1 MIDYHSHILPHMDDG
16 ASRTAES
23 LEMLRESYRQGVGVM
38 VSTSHFYA
46 DEEDPKSFVN
56 RRNQAFLRLRDTM
69 TQLPEAFPLIV
80 LGAEVLYFPGISQ
93 ADGVE
98 KLTIGCGSTILVE
111 PPMTP
116 WSDAMLDDIACL
128 GRNLGCKPVIA
139 HVDRFMKHLRDKHLI
154 DRVLERDMLVQV
166 NAGYF
171 LDRKTLRDAIKN
183 LKKGKIHLIGSDCH
197 NMLTRYPNLEA
208 ARMVARKHGAESQ
221 FLNLSQNAERLL
233 FPDGMPL

>member
-23 LEMLRESYRQGVGVM
+23 LAMLRESYRQGVRVV

-46 DEEDPKSFVN
+46 DEEDPKSFVT

-69 TQLPEAFPLIV
+69 TLQPEAFPLIV

-93 ADGVE
+93 AEGVE
-98 KLTIGCGSTILVE
+98 RLTIGCGSTILVE
-111 PPMTP
+111 PPMAP
-116 WSDAMLDDIACL
+116 WSDAMLDEIAGL
-128 GRNLGCKPVIA
+128 GENLGCKPVIA

-154 DRVLERDMLVQV
+154 DRVLERGMLVQV

-171 LDRKTLRDAIKN
+171 LDPKTVRSAVKN
-183 LKKGKIHLIGSDCH
+183 LKKGKIHLIGTDCH

-208 ARMVARKHGAESQ
+208 ARVAAKKRGAEAE
-221 FLNLSQNAERLL
+221 FLKLSQNAEELL
-233 FPDGMPL
+233 FPDGMP

>member
-23 LEMLRESYRQGVGVM
+23 LALLRESYRQGVRVM

-46 DEEDPKSFVN
+46 DEEDPKSFVT
-56 RRNQAFLRLRDTM
+56 RRNQAFLRLRDNM
-69 TQLPEAFPLIV
+69 TLQPEPFPLIV

-98 KLTIGCGSTILVE
+98 RLTIGCGSTILVE
-111 PPMTP
+111 PPMAP
-116 WSDAMLDDIACL
+116 WSDAMLDEIASL
-128 GRNLGCKPVIA
+128 GENLGCKPVIA

-171 LDRKTLRDAIKN
+171 LDPKTVRSAVKN

-208 ARMVARKHGAESQ
+208 ARVAAKKHGAEAE
-221 FLNLSQNAERLL
+221 FLKLSQNAEGLL
-233 FPDGMPL
+233 FPEGMP